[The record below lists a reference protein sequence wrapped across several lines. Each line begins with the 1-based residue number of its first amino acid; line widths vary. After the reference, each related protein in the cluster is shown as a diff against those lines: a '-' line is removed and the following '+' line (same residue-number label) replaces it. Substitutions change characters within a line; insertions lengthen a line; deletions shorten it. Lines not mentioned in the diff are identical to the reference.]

1 MELRS
6 MVFEKSSHSHAH
18 IVNPSDGFG
27 DSGPQATDIDAN
39 HDVSEKKGE
48 ICSVRM
54 QEKKEERRIFCISI
68 TILAAAF
75 STSIHRSRKMT
86 KGFSAIHKTWNPVL
100 MFLDLTI
107 FETSRVSA
115 IMKIYIP

>member
-6 MVFEKSSHSHAH
+6 MVLEKSSHSHAH

-27 DSGPQATDIDAN
+27 NSGPQATDIDAN

-54 QEKKEERRIFCISI
+54 QEKKEERRIFVSPSQYWLQHFRQAYI
-68 TILAAAF
+68 
-75 STSIHRSRKMT
+75 
-86 KGFSAIHKTWNPVL
+86 VL
-100 MFLDLTI
+100 
-107 FETSRVSA
+107 E
-115 IMKIYIP
+115 K